1 LATQAAWSLGN
12 FTLVAASAV
21 PLTASDATRAAATPS
36 RLTTVPP
43 FGYGVPAAVFPIENT
58 SSRGARIVFWQVMPK
73 AARAPYLGVM
83 TSKEVDARRFYVRCD
98 RGPTRRSAGVIGST
112 DIADT

>member
-1 LATQAAWSLGN
+1 
-12 FTLVAASAV
+12 
-21 PLTASDATRAAATPS
+21 
-36 RLTTVPP
+36 
-43 FGYGVPAAVFPIENT
+43 
-58 SSRGARIVFWQVMPK
+58 
-73 AARAPYLGVM
+73 M